1 MSTNLAEMTFH
12 TGSIVV
18 IGTLG
23 SVVALLFGIQQKTQ
37 EKRLTK
43 VERKSDECEKHRNQL
58 QDQLG
63 EVKQRL
69 GMADGTL
76 RHVERCHVQECP
88 MRGLTVT
95 HSMRKLNQNPPKT
108 TP

>member
-1 MSTNLAEMTFH
+1 MMALLAEMTFQ
-12 TGSIVV
+12 TGAIVV
-18 IGTLG
+18 ISVLG

-43 VERKSDECEKHRNQL
+43 VEKKNEECEKHRFQL
-58 QDQLG
+58 QDELG

-76 RHVERCHVQECP
+76 KHVERCHVKECP
-88 MRGLTVT
+88 MRGLAVT
-95 HSMRKLNQNPPKT
+95 HSMRRISKQ
-108 TP
+108 